1 MIVNLIAKPIEPKHM
16 RDAEFSFYGK
26 DGRASPSF
34 TSASDAVGW
43 LLANDE
49 VNEFDIV
56 ISTNKEMMNAV

>member
-1 MIVNLIAKPIEPKHM
+1 MLKRLIARPIEPKHM

-26 DGRASPSF
+26 DGNVSPSF

-43 LLANDE
+43 LLKNDE

-56 ISTNKEMMNAV
+56 ISTNKEMDNGV